1 MNASCHPPSN
11 RVPGNVIKSKDHA
24 LQKDLTKMAMRELLD
39 LKSRQAK
46 LLENKFV
53 KLRDRLKSFS

>member
-1 MNASCHPPSN
+1 MSVTCHPPSN
-11 RVPGNVIKSKDHA
+11 RVPGNIIKNKDYV
-24 LQKDLTKMAMRELLD
+24 LDKDLTKLSVRELLD

-53 KLRDRLKSFS
+53 AFNHL